1 MSPSAKPQRRG
12 LGRGLA
18 SLIPDSAFEA
28 EEAVTRKHELRRIP
42 LEQIRPNPEQ
52 PRTAFEPEALQS
64 LADSLKIHGVL
75 TPLVVRREDGRYV
88 LIAGERRLRAAGMAG
103 LHEVPCVVRDVQ
115 SPQEQLELALVE
127 NLQRD
132 DLDPIEAA
140 LGYRRL
146 VEEFGLTQV
155 QVAERVG
162 KQRSTVTNAVR
173 LLGLP
178 DYALDAIRGG
188 TLSAGHGRAVLPL
201 VEQPDVLRALLDR
214 VVDKGL
220 SVREVEREVA
230 RVVAGGGPKPVA
242 QTRRDRTLDYATNL
256 LQKALHTSVAIKPR
270 KNGSGRIVLDYADAE
285 DLERL
290 IEHLRGGQA

>member
-1 MSPSAKPQRRG
+1 MPAKPQRRG

-28 EEAVTRKHELRRIP
+28 EEQVTRRHELRRIP

-64 LADSLKIHGVL
+64 LADSLATHGVL
-75 TPLVVRREDGRYV
+75 TPLVVRKEDGRYV

-103 LHEVPCVVRDVQ
+103 LHEVPCVVRDVKGE
-115 SPQEQLELALVE
+115 QEQLELALVE

-140 LGYRRL
+140 QGYQRL
-146 VEEFGLTQV
+146 VDSFGLTQA
-155 QVAERVG
+155 QVAKRVG
-162 KQRSTVTNAVR
+162 KGRPTIANAMR
-173 LLGLP
+173 LLALP
-178 DYALDAIRGG
+178 DYALDAIRSGR
-188 TLSAGHGRAVLPL
+188 LSAGHGRAVLPL
-201 VEQPDVLRALLDR
+201 LDEPDSLRDLLAR
-214 VVDKGL
+214 TLDKGL

-230 RVVAGGGPKPVA
+230 RRVKGGASKRHA
-242 QTRRDRTLDYATNL
+242 DTRRDRTLDYATDL

-270 KNGSGRIVLDYADAE
+270 KKGGGRIVLDYADAE

-290 IEHLRGGQA
+290 IQKLRE